1 MPPERSLTDV
11 WRWVAAIV
19 VAAMIAGAPGYIGL
33 LNAPSKEDLD
43 SHIDNLSVQI
53 EVIRD
58 RQQTVLQRLA
68 VVETELAN
76 GEADREDLLARI
88 SEIRAALESHAQ
100 RDGRIAGP

>member
-1 MPPERSLTDV
+1 MPSEGEITDV
-11 WRWVAAIV
+11 WRWVAAIIA
-19 VAAMIAGAPGYIGL
+19 AAMIAGAPGYIGL

-53 EVIRD
+53 EIIRD

-68 VVETELAN
+68 VVESELAN
-76 GEADREDLLARI
+76 GKVDRDDLLARI
-88 SEIRAALESHAQ
+88 NEIHAALESHAQ